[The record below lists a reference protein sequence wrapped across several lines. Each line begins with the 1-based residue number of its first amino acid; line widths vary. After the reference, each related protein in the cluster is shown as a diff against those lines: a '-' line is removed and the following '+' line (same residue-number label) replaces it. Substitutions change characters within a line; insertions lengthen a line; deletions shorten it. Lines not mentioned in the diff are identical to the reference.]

1 MGNSWL
7 CGDEECFQVAYPGEK
22 LVSGIGEGDH
32 FILFAAWSK
41 VLPDFLERTP
51 ESLSR
56 GQRAEAQHRIVS
68 LLHGAVISFNST
80 IQICVAAMLHLRA
93 ECFPDG
99 SRIRIMAVGG

>member
-1 MGNSWL
+1 M
-7 CGDEECFQVAYPGEK
+7 AYPAEK

-41 VLPDFLERTP
+41 VLPDFLERPP

-68 LLHGAVISFNST
+68 LLHGAVISFKVS
-80 IQICVAAMLHLRA
+80 
-93 ECFPDG
+93 
-99 SRIRIMAVGG
+99 SRIGAFRLPGCSP